1 MASPMPS
8 MANALMQ
15 PTQGPARFGPAAAP
29 APVGN
34 LRLPPQRPP
43 MANALVAPP
52 MARPPIP
59 PMAPPLQ
66 APPQITPAFAPHH
79 VPPEEMISP
88 RVPVPKVDFPE
99 KHHQDLHDKV
109 LGEHFDDPG
118 AANAIRDTYSILRR
132 SRPHLHPRHVLEAAR
147 DAWLSHYHGFMSP
160 EMAGA
165 AVGHIAEMRHQA
177 AGGKHHADEEEPNE

>member
-8 MANALMQ
+8 VANALMQ
-15 PTQGPARFGPAAAP
+15 PTQGPGRFGPAAAP

-34 LRLPPQRPP
+34 LRLPPQGPP
-43 MANALVAPP
+43 IANALVAPQ
-52 MARPPIP
+52 MARPPVP
-59 PMAPPLQ
+59 PIVPPQ

-88 RVPVPKVDFPE
+88 RVPVPKVDFHP

-147 DAWLSHYHGFMSP
+147 DAWFANHHGFMTP
-160 EMAGA
+160 QQAGA

-177 AGGKHHADEEEPNE
+177 AGGKHPADEEEPNE